1 MWVVGWVEDVRFRIC
16 FVCLGNICRS
26 PIAEVVMRSLL
37 DERGLGDRVEVSS
50 AGTGDWH
57 IGERADRRTLAV
69 LKRHG
74 YDGSAHRAR
83 QFSTDSFA
91 DCDLVVAMDQ
101 ANVAELRRLAGD
113 EDAPTVR
120 LLREYDADATGTDV
134 PDPYYGGDEGFDEVL
149 AMVETACRGLL
160 DEIGAD
166 LVR

>member
-1 MWVVGWVEDVRFRIC
+1 MAFSIC

-37 DERGLGDRVEVSS
+37 EERGLSDRVHVSS

-69 LKRHG
+69 LERHG

-83 QFSTDSFA
+83 QFIQESVG

-101 ANVAELRRLAGD
+101 ANVAALRSLLSDSEA
-113 EDAPTVR
+113 AKVR
-120 LLREYDADATGTDV
+120 LLREFDPEATGTDV
-134 PDPYYGGDEGFDEVL
+134 PDPYYGGDEGFDDVL
-149 AMVETACRGLL
+149 TMVEAACRGLL
-160 DEIGAD
+160 DEISAD
-166 LVR
+166 VNR

>member
-1 MWVVGWVEDVRFRIC
+1 MPSRIC

-37 DERGLGDRVEVSS
+37 EERGLTDRIEVSS

-69 LKRHG
+69 LERHG

-83 QFSTDSFA
+83 QFVADSFA

-101 ANVAELRRLAGD
+101 ANVTTLRRLVGS
-113 EDAPTVR
+113 EDSAKVR
-120 LLREYDADATGTDV
+120 LLREFDREATGPDV
-134 PDPYYGGDEGFDEVL
+134 PDPYYGGDQGFDEVL
-149 AMVETACRGLL
+149 AMVEAACRGLL
-160 DEIGAD
+160 DEIGTELAG
-166 LVR
+166 